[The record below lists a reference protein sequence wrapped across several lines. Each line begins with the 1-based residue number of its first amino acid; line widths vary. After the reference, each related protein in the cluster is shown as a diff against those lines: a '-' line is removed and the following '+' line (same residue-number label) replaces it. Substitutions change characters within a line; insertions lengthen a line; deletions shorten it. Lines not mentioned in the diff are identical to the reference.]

1 MKQKRPVQ
9 TGTDEATIP
18 GRRSGIRRGMA
29 VDRDELAGCL
39 RSWRDQ
45 LTPTEAGLPGGGRR
59 RAPGLRRQEVAQLAG
74 ISVEYLAR
82 LEQGRATNPSPSV
95 LAPLARALRLSD
107 EERAHLFR
115 VAGQAEPA
123 DGCIRRHITPSVQRV
138 LDRLTDT
145 PVMVIDASW
154 QCVTANPLAYAL
166 AGDTSG
172 QPMRERNFAW
182 TIFTDG
188 PTRYVRTEEE
198 ERLLRFEVVSDLW
211 EARSRYP
218 KDSVLA
224 ELVDD
229 LLTISPDFAEL
240 WEQRPVYKP
249 NSGSKTFIHPEIG
262 PITLDCDFLTVRDSD
277 LRLIVYTAPPGSE
290 AAGQLDL
297 LAAIGVQQFS

>member
-1 MKQKRPVQ
+1 
-9 TGTDEATIP
+9 
-18 GRRSGIRRGMA
+18 MA
-29 VDRDELAGCL
+29 FNQDELAGCL
-39 RSWRDQ
+39 RTWRDR
-45 LTPTEAGLPGGGRR
+45 LTPAEAGIPDGSRR

-74 ISVEYLAR
+74 LSVEYLAR

-123 DGCIRRHITPSVQRV
+123 DGHIRRHITPSVQRI

-154 QCVTANPLAYAL
+154 QCITSNPLAYAL

-172 QPMRERNFAW
+172 QPLRDRNVAW
-182 TIFTDG
+182 TVFTEV

-198 ERLLRFEVVSDLW
+198 ERLMRLELVSDLR

-218 KDSVLA
+218 KDVLLV
-224 ELVDD
+224 ELVED
-229 LLTISPDFAEL
+229 LLAVSADFAEL
-240 WEQRPVYKP
+240 WEQRPVQRP
-249 NSGSKTFIHPEIG
+249 NTAGKTFLHPEIG
-262 PITLDCDFLTVRDSD
+262 PITLDCDFLAVRDSD
-277 LRLIVYTAPPGSE
+277 LRLIVYTAAPGSE
-290 AAGQLDL
+290 AASQLEL
-297 LAAIGVQQFS
+297 LSAIGLQQFS